1 MSPTLFCI
9 YIDISL
15 ERLREHPAGCRIGRT
30 YFGAVAYADDV
41 TLLCP
46 SVEGL
51 NSMLTVCTK
60 YGADFEVSFNPA
72 KTEGAS

>member
-9 YIDISL
+9 YIDILL
-15 ERLREHPAGCRIGRT
+15 ERLREHPTGCRIGRK
-30 YFGAVAYADDV
+30 YFGAIAYADDV

-51 NSMLTVCTK
+51 KSMLTVCTK
-60 YGADFEVSFNPA
+60 YGADF
-72 KTEGAS
+72 